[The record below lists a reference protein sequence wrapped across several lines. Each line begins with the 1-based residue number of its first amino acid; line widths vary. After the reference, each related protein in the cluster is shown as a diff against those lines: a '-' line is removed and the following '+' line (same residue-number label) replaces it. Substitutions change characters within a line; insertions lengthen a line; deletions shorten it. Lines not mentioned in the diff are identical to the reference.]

1 MNELTSIPIKPPQLP
16 PQRKRFADAF
26 LAGENQTQAALVA
39 GYSSKGARNQ
49 GVRLIT
55 NARIEAYI
63 AFHQS
68 ELAKRNEIKLD
79 EIVLGIREV
88 IDKCKVSRPYQSAQL
103 LKAYELLAKMG
114 GFMRDQG
121 IDPDS
126 RPAFVGISI
135 NMGEGTVK
143 MVSTRGNYG
152 GTSIDSSKKKAETI
166 DVTDAIK

>member
-1 MNELTSIPIKPPQLP
+1 MNKLTNIPVKPPQLP

-26 LAGENQTQAALVA
+26 LAGKNQTQASIEA
-39 GYSSKGARNQ
+39 GYSTKTATVKASSLLTIVDIK
-49 GVRLIT
+49 
-55 NARIEAYI
+55 EYI

-88 IDKCKVSRPYQSAQL
+88 IDKCKVSKPYQSAQL

-114 GFMRDQG
+114 GFMKDQG

-143 MVSTRGNYG
+143 VVSAGGNPG
-152 GTSIDSSKKKAETI
+152 GTLIDSSKNKTESI
-166 DVTDAIK
+166 GVTSAIK